1 MNTATPAAGITQVDL
16 ARQLGVAK
24 SYITALK
31 KADRLVFT
39 QDGRID
45 KEASL
50 RRIEETRD
58 PHRDDV
64 ATRHAAARAKTAAS
78 QTDATTPHAATIQ
91 HAAQPPAP
99 PPQQD
104 EAIGHSY
111 QAARAVK
118 ERYAALTARLQYNRE
133 AGILIE
139 RAAVEAAVEDIV
151 IALRHALEQHPHR
164 LAPEL
169 VGQDLDTIRATLK
182 RETTA
187 ALAALAAGFKTRLQE
202 IAGQPVT
209 QGAATP

>member
-1 MNTATPAAGITQVDL
+1 MTAAQPAAGVTQVEL

-39 QDGRID
+39 ADGRID

-64 ATRHAAARAKTAAS
+64 ATRHAAARAKTAATIHHAA
-78 QTDATTPHAATIQ
+78 QPAATIQ

-104 EAIGHSY
+104 ESIGHSY

-187 ALAALAAGFKTRLQE
+187 ALAALAAGFQTRLQE
-202 IAGQPVT
+202 IAGQPNQPPPT
-209 QGAATP
+209 AT